1 MSANH
6 DNQADGLHARVDHQL
21 LVSMILQGQLHN
33 KIHPSKCL
41 LYSLWPNLQRHIV
54 CTWPSPVQWRSD
66 SLVDIWQ
73 YRTCQLTQKTL
84 VGRFQVCTVQKLTMV
99 VYSEIETETITV
111 CSAVQYI
118 ALVNTHIVR
127 WTPHSGHTC
136 THMHVHTCT
145 YILTHL

>member
-41 LYSLWPNLQRHIV
+41 LYSLWPNLRHIV